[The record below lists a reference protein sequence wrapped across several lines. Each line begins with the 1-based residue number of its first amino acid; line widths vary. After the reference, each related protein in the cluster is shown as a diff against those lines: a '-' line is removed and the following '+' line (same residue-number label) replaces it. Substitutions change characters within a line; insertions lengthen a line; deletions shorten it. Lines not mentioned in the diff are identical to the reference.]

1 MSPARSE
8 LRRFGRH
15 RLTRAALA
23 VLTVVPLLYGALYL
37 AAFWDPYGNLKHI
50 PVALVQADR
59 AATTSDGD
67 VVHAGQDLADELV
80 DRQVFGWIPTNR
92 ADAERGL
99 ESGEYH
105 LILEIPADFSQHLAD
120 APDAGR
126 TASAGRLE
134 VTSDDSTNYLSGLL
148 ARSAFTEIRAAA
160 ASSAA
165 AKYFDRML
173 LGFTDLKT
181 QTAEAADGAAQLAD
195 GADDAYAG
203 AGKLATGA
211 GQAQDGAGK
220 IADGTATAASGSA
233 QLASGL
239 DTLAAGSDQLADGTA
254 QAAAGGRQLAA
265 LVDKAAGT
273 AEPVLREH
281 SDDIAAAATAIATG
295 ADAIAAHLD
304 ELPAVAD
311 RAVGR
316 TSEVEQKL
324 DSLAAATPGLADDA
338 AFVAARQAAAEA
350 TQTARDLRDRL
361 ATADLDRLA
370 DQLRT
375 VAAQARAVA
384 QAAPT
389 LADRVAA
396 ARSQVDQLSAGLTAL
411 ASGASRLQEGT
422 HTAAAGAHQLSGGL
436 YRLSSGA
443 RQLDGGLADLSAG
456 TRSLATGLATL
467 DSGALRLANGLA
479 DGASQIPG
487 YDADDRAAR
496 AGVLGDP
503 VALQRDTRH
512 AAATYG
518 VGFAPYFL
526 ALALWVGA
534 MLTYMLLR
542 PLTRRH
548 AVSGAPTWRVAY
560 AGYVPAA
567 LIGTAQAIVLYLVLR
582 YALGLIPVHPA
593 GTLGLLI
600 LTSLTF
606 TAILQMLGAIL
617 GAPGRLVALALL
629 MLQLT
634 SSGGTYPVQ
643 TSPGFFQAMHPWLP
657 MTYVIGALR
666 RLTVGGPL
674 DTVWTAVA
682 VLAAFGFGCFAL
694 TAYAARRSRRLTLTT
709 LHPVLPL

>member
-59 AATTSDGD
+59 PATTSDGE
-67 VVHAGQDLADELV
+67 VVHAGRDLADELI
-80 DRQVFGWIPTNR
+80 DRQVFGWVPTDR

-99 ESGEYH
+99 ASGEYH
-105 LILEIPADFSQHLAD
+105 LILEIPADFSQELAD
-120 APDAGR
+120 APDPGR
-126 TASAGRLE
+126 TAQAGRLQ

-148 ARSAFTEIRAAA
+148 ARSAFSEIRAAA
-160 ASSAA
+160 AGSAA

-181 QTAEAADGAAQLAD
+181 RTAEAADGAAQLAD
-195 GADDAYAG
+195 GADDASTG
-203 AGKLATGA
+203 ADKIATGA
-211 GQAQDGAGK
+211 GQAEDGAGRL
-220 IADGTATAASGSA
+220 ADGTATAAAGSA
-233 QLASGL
+233 HLASGL

-254 QAAAGGRQLAA
+254 RAAAGGRQLAEF
-265 LVDKAAGT
+265 VDKAANA

-281 SDDIAAAATAIATG
+281 TDDIAAAATAIATG
-295 ADAIAAHLD
+295 ADVIADHLD
-304 ELPAVAD
+304 EIPAIAD

-316 TSEVEQKL
+316 TTEVEQKL
-324 DSLAAATPGLADDA
+324 DALAAANPELADDA
-338 AFVAARQAAAEA
+338 AFRAARQAAAEA
-350 TQTARDLRDRL
+350 AQTARDLRDQL
-361 ATADLDRLA
+361 ETADLDRLA
-370 DQLRT
+370 DQLRA
-375 VAAQARAVA
+375 VATQARAVA

-396 ARSQVDQLSAGLTAL
+396 ARTQVDQLAAGLSTL
-411 ASGASRLQEGT
+411 AEGASRLQTGT
-422 HTAAAGAHQLSGGL
+422 HTAATSAHQLSSGL

-443 RQLDGGLADLSAG
+443 RQLDGGLAELSTG

-467 DSGALRLANGLA
+467 DAGAGRLATGLA
-479 DGASQIPG
+479 DGATRIPG

-503 VALQRDTRH
+503 VALQRETQH

-542 PLTRRH
+542 PVTRRH
-548 AVSGAPTWRVAY
+548 VVSGAPAWRVAL

-567 LIGTAQAIVLYLVLR
+567 IVGTAQAVVLYLVLR
-582 YALGLIPVHPA
+582 YALGLVPVHPA
-593 GTLGLLI
+593 GTLGLLVA
-600 LTSLTF
+600 TSLTF
-606 TAILQMLGAIL
+606 TAILQMLGAVL
-617 GAPGRLVALALL
+617 GTPGRLVALALL

-643 TSPGFFQAMHPWLP
+643 TSPGFFQALHPWLP
-657 MTYVIGALR
+657 MTYVISALR
-666 RLTVGGPL
+666 RLTVGGSL
-674 DTVWTAVA
+674 TAVWVA
-682 VLAAFGFGCFAL
+682 LGVLAAFGLVCFAL
-694 TAYAARRSRRLTLTT
+694 TAYAARRSRRLTLNT
-709 LHPVLPL
+709 LHPVLTL

>member
-37 AAFWDPYGNLKHI
+37 AAFWDPYGNLKRI
-50 PVALVQADR
+50 PVALVQEDR
-59 AATTSDGD
+59 PAATSDGD
-67 VVHAGQDLADELV
+67 IVHAGQDLADELE
-80 DRQVFGWIPTNR
+80 DRQVFGWVPTTR

-99 ESGEYH
+99 AAGEYH
-105 LILEIPADFSQHLAD
+105 LVLVIPADFSQHLAD
-120 APDAGR
+120 APDPGR
-126 TASAGRLE
+126 TALAGRLE

-165 AKYFDRML
+165 VKYFDRML

-181 QTAEAADGAAQLAD
+181 QTAEAADGAARLAD
-195 GADDAYAG
+195 GADDANAG
-203 AGKLATGA
+203 AGKLADGA
-211 GQAQDGAGK
+211 GQAENGAGQL
-220 IADGTATAASGSA
+220 ADGTATAASGSA

-254 QAAAGGRQLAA
+254 KAAAGGRQLAA
-265 LVDKAAGT
+265 LVDKAANA

-281 SDDIAAAATAIATG
+281 ADDIAAAATAIAAG
-295 ADAIAAHLD
+295 AEAIADHLD
-304 ELPAVAD
+304 ELPTVAD
-311 RAVGR
+311 RAVVR
-316 TSEVEQKL
+316 TAEVEAKL
-324 DSLAAATPGLADDA
+324 DSLVAANPELAHDA
-338 AFVAARQAAAEA
+338 AFIATRQAAAEA
-350 TQTARDLRDRL
+350 AQTARDLRGRL
-361 ATADLDRLA
+361 QSADLDRLA
-370 DQLRT
+370 GQLRS

-384 QAAPT
+384 EAAPT

-396 ARSQVDQLSAGLTAL
+396 ARSQVDQLAAGLTAL
-411 ASGASRLQEGT
+411 ASGASQLQEGT
-422 HTAAAGAHQLSGGL
+422 HTAATSAHQLSGGL

-443 RQLDGGLADLSAG
+443 RQLDGGLADLATG
-456 TRSLATGLATL
+456 TRTLATGLATL
-467 DSGALRLANGLA
+467 DSGAARLADGLA
-479 DGASQIPG
+479 DGAARIPG
-487 YDADDRAAR
+487 YDADDRATR
-496 AGVLGDP
+496 SGVLGDL

-526 ALALWVGA
+526 SLALWVGA

-548 AVSGAPTWRVAY
+548 AISGAPAWRVAY
-560 AGYVPAA
+560 AGFVPAA
-567 LIGTAQAIVLYLVLR
+567 VVGTAQAIVLYLVLR
-582 YALGLIPVHPA
+582 YALGLIPVHPL
-593 GTLGLLI
+593 GTLGLLVA
-600 LTSLTF
+600 TSLTF
-606 TAILQMLGAIL
+606 TAILQMLGAVL
-617 GAPGRLVALALL
+617 GTPGRLVALALL

-643 TSPGFFQAMHPWLP
+643 TSPGFFQALHPWLP

-666 RLTVGGPL
+666 RLTVGGSL
-674 DTVWTAVA
+674 SSVGVALA
-682 VLAAFGFGCFAL
+682 VLASFGFACFAL
-694 TAYAARRSRRLTLTT
+694 TAYAARRSRRLTLRT
-709 LHPVLPL
+709 LHPTLP